1 MNILDTVNKSI
12 RAYMGAAATTNQPI
26 FVCSYAD
33 HTSSTFVPG
42 ANDGTLNGT
51 TPVTLVAAPAGS
63 TQRQIKYINIW
74 NNDTVSQSV
83 TIELLSTSAQRT
95 LFRCTL
101 DPGSAVT
108 FTEGIGWV
116 VFNNQGVPRSGG
128 IVVNTGRLMA
138 PPIVDVTAN
147 ITGTKAITTTQTA
160 LVYVGVAGRAASSVT
175 LRYNVTVAAVTITWA
190 EIAIFKGIPLVAAN
204 PSLSLLGWADVAG
217 VINTTGRKSTNITL
231 LSNISI
237 GDELW
242 IGIGN
247 QATTAVTIRAYS
259 LVEDC
264 QVGTVVMMVARP
276 STVASPSSWTI
287 NNAVAPWMYCYL
299 N

>member
-1 MNILDTVNKSI
+1 
-12 RAYMGAAATTNQPI
+12 MGANATTNQPI

-33 HTSSTFVPG
+33 HTASAFTPA

-51 TPVTLVAAPAGS
+51 TPVVMIAAPAGS
-63 TQRQIKYINIW
+63 TQRQVKYINIW
-74 NNDTVSQSV
+74 NFDTVSHSV
-83 TIELLSTSAQRT
+83 TVELLSTAARRT
-95 LFRCTL
+95 LFQATL
-101 DPGSAVT
+101 DPGSTLT

-147 ITGTKAITTTQTA
+147 ITGVKAITTTQTA

-175 LRYNVTVAAVTITWA
+175 LRYNVTVAAITITWA
-190 EIAIFKGIPLVAAN
+190 EVAIFKGIPLVAAN

-217 VINTTGRKSTNITL
+217 VVNSIGRKSTNITL

-247 QATTAVTIRAYS
+247 TAITATTIRAYS